1 MLQINIDN
9 KPKKTISCT
18 LGFRNSFGIL
28 GKEDFENEEN
38 I

>member
-1 MLQINIDN
+1 MYIYN
-9 KPKKTISCT
+9 KLKKTTSYT

-38 I
+38 T